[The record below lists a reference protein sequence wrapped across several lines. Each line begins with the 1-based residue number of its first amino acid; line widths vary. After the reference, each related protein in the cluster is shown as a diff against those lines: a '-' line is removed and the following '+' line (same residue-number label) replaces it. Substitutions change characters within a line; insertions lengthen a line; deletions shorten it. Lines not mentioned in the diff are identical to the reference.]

1 MHGTVISGRSNADKV
16 SSLTEWGGANLE
28 HRYALNCAEQRPTEL
43 NFTAATCEFYIS
55 AAPAVVRTSLGV
67 KGSQVQFLSSRRRD
81 RAVSLSEMPPDL
93 CSDLGKGLLQW
104 IISGSSTDLA
114 GWPIS
119 ACARVSGA
127 NLEHGV
133 ETRRN
138 RVRFCSRLLSLLA
151 TVGDRWAQSGSDR
164 LG

>member
-1 MHGTVISGRSNADKV
+1 
-16 SSLTEWGGANLE
+16 LTEWGGANLE
-28 HRYALNCAEQRPTEL
+28 HRYALNYAKKLLTEL
-43 NFTAATCEFYIS
+43 NCTAMTGGFSIS
-55 AAPAVVRTSLGV
+55 AGRARMRTSLGV
-67 KGSQVQFLSSRRRD
+67 KGSQVQILSSRRLD
-81 RAVSLSEMPPDL
+81 RAVSPSEMTPDL
-93 CSDLGKGLLQW
+93 CLDLGKGLLQW
-104 IISGSSTDLA
+104 IISGSSIDLA

-119 ACARVSGA
+119 ACARLSGA

-138 RVRFCSRLLSLLA
+138 RVRFCSRLLSRLA

>member
-1 MHGTVISGRSNADKV
+1 PLNADKV

-67 KGSQVQFLSSRRRD
+67 KGSQVQILSSRRRD

-93 CSDLGKGLLQW
+93 CPDAMKGAGPPLLVIPGSCSGCPHHRFEEAPRERTLRRSSDCW
-104 IISGSSTDLA
+104 D
-114 GWPIS
+114 
-119 ACARVSGA
+119 
-127 NLEHGV
+127 
-133 ETRRN
+133 
-138 RVRFCSRLLSLLA
+138 
-151 TVGDRWAQSGSDR
+151 
-164 LG
+164 